1 MNAIMIQ
8 NLKKNY
14 GSFEVSLPRLDLR
27 QGYVTGLVGK
37 NGSGKTTL
45 IRSVLGVIPKTAG
58 TVQVL
63 GGDIT
68 ADPAIREQVGF
79 VSETPYYIPTLTTEM
94 VHEMVRPFY
103 PRWDE
108 ELYQKMRAEF
118 ELPDRKIK
126 ELSKGQQKILSFLM
140 AFCCR
145 PRLLILD
152 EPTANLDP
160 SVRHRLLG
168 YLRRYMEDE
177 GNTILYST
185 HITGDLE
192 DICDY
197 LVGLDHGTLAFQGE
211 KDEVLDRFRM
221 VQGPGE
227 RSPPKPGDS
236 SWAGNSRHWAL
247 PLSPTVRRKP
257 KPCWDRR
264 PATAVPPLKNSLSIG
279 EGMYSETYDIQSPA
293 PGMAAVQEFRTD
305 LALDLG
311 SLPGHVSSAGYGS
324 RLCGRFPAY
333 YHGLQRHLFRQ
344 ADR

>member
-45 IRSVLGVIPKTAG
+45 IRSVLGVIPRTAG

-221 VQGPGE
+221 V
-227 RSPPKPGDS
+227 
-236 SWAGNSRHWAL
+236 
-247 PLSPTVRRKP
+247 
-257 KPCWDRR
+257 
-264 PATAVPPLKNSLSIG
+264 
-279 EGMYSETYDIQSPA
+279 
-293 PGMAAVQEFRTD
+293 
-305 LALDLG
+305 
-311 SLPGHVSSAGYGS
+311 
-324 RLCGRFPAY
+324 
-333 YHGLQRHLFRQ
+333 
-344 ADR
+344 

>member
-177 GNTILYST
+177 ENTILYST

-211 KDEVLDRFRM
+211 KDKVLDRFRM
-221 VQGPGE
+221 VQGSGE
-227 RSPPKPGDS
+227 LLTPETRGLFLGWEQS
-236 SWAGNSRHWAL
+236 AL
-247 PLSPTVRRKP
+247 GFAALTDRPQEAEALLGQEARY
-257 KPCWDRR
+257 RR
-264 PATAVPPLKNSLSIG
+264 PTIEELIIYRGGN
-279 EGMYSETYDIQSPA
+279 
-293 PGMAAVQEFRTD
+293 VQ
-305 LALDLG
+305 
-311 SLPGHVSSAGYGS
+311 
-324 RLCGRFPAY
+324 
-333 YHGLQRHLFRQ
+333 
-344 ADR
+344 

>member
-45 IRSVLGVIPKTAG
+45 IRSVLGVIPRTAG

-140 AFCCR
+140 A
-145 PRLLILD
+145 LL
-152 EPTANLDP
+152 P
-160 SVRHRLLG
+160 
-168 YLRRYMEDE
+168 
-177 GNTILYST
+177 
-185 HITGDLE
+185 
-192 DICDY
+192 
-197 LVGLDHGTLAFQGE
+197 
-211 KDEVLDRFRM
+211 
-221 VQGPGE
+221 
-227 RSPPKPGDS
+227 
-236 SWAGNSRHWAL
+236 
-247 PLSPTVRRKP
+247 
-257 KPCWDRR
+257 
-264 PATAVPPLKNSLSIG
+264 
-279 EGMYSETYDIQSPA
+279 SPA
-293 PGMAAVQEFRTD
+293 ADPGRTHCQPGSVGASPAAGLSAPVHGGR
-305 LALDLG
+305 G
-311 SLPGHVSSAGYGS
+311 KHHSLLHP
-324 RLCGRFPAY
+324 
-333 YHGLQRHLFRQ
+333 YHR
-344 ADR
+344 